1 MLLEQKHVNSMKP
14 IFTFF
19 FSPALYQN
27 VDEVIIEMHQKSD
40 Y

>member
-19 FSPALYQN
+19 SLQHF
-27 VDEVIIEMHQKSD
+27 IKMWMK
-40 Y
+40 